1 MPPLRAMAPITLNA
15 SPNRNYTRRN
25 TMKTKTFFAATTL
38 CAAAML
44 GGVTFAQA
52 QQVVYEPAPTVYA
65 QSPTVVYMQAPV
77 VNIGNRH
84 GNLRNAQ
91 ANIVD
96 AYQRIDRAQA
106 ANDGRLGGHAQ
117 RAKELLI
124 QADIELRLAAN
135 VANAE
140 GR

>member
-1 MPPLRAMAPITLNA
+1 
-15 SPNRNYTRRN
+15 
-25 TMKTKTFFAATTL
+25 MKTKTAFAAFAL
-38 CAAAML
+38 CAAAMF
-44 GGVTFAQA
+44 GGSAISHA
-52 QQVVYEPAPTVYA
+52 QQVIYEPAPVSA
-65 QSPTVVYMQAPV
+65 QPQTVVYLQAPV

-91 ANIVD
+91 GNIVQ
-96 AYQRIDRAQA
+96 AYQRIERAQA
-106 ANDGRLGGHAQ
+106 ANDGQLGGHAQ

-124 QADIELRLAAN
+124 QADIELRQAAN

>member
-1 MPPLRAMAPITLNA
+1 
-15 SPNRNYTRRN
+15 
-25 TMKTKTFFAATTL
+25 MKMKIIVAAFAL
-38 CAAAML
+38 CAVAMF
-44 GGVTFAQA
+44 GGSMISQA
-52 QQVVYEPAPTVYA
+52 QQVVYEPAPAPVYA
-65 QSPTVVYMQAPV
+65 QSPTVVYLQAPV

-91 ANIVD
+91 ENIVQ
-96 AYQRIDRAQA
+96 AYQRIERAQA
-106 ANDGRLGGHAQ
+106 ANDGQLGGHAQ

-124 QADIELRLAAN
+124 QADIELRQAAN

>member
-1 MPPLRAMAPITLNA
+1 MASITLNA
-15 SPNRNYTRRN
+15 SPNQDYTRRN
-25 TMKTKTFFAATTL
+25 TMKTKTFFAATIL
-38 CAAAML
+38 CVAASF
-44 GGVTFAQA
+44 GGIMIAQA
-52 QQVVYEPAPTVYA
+52 QRVIYEPAPTVYA
-65 QSPTVVYMQAPV
+65 QSPNVVYMQAPV

-91 ANIVD
+91 SNIVE

-106 ANDGRLGGHAQ
+106 ANDGQLGGHAQ

-135 VANAE
+135 VSNAE

>member
-1 MPPLRAMAPITLNA
+1 MAPLNLNA
-15 SPNRNYTRRN
+15 SPNQGYTRRN
-25 TMKTKTFFAATTL
+25 TMKTKTFLAATIL
-38 CAAAML
+38 CAAASF
-44 GGVTFAQA
+44 GGIMIAQA
-52 QQVVYEPAPTVYA
+52 QQVIYEPAPAAHA

-96 AYQRIDRAQA
+96 AYQRIERAQA
-106 ANDGRLGGHAQ
+106 ANDGQLGGHAQ

-135 VANAE
+135 VSNAE

>member
-1 MPPLRAMAPITLNA
+1 MR
-15 SPNRNYTRRN
+15 
-25 TMKTKTFFAATTL
+25 TKIAFAALTL
-38 CAAAML
+38 CAAATL
-44 GGVTFAQA
+44 GGSMISQA
-52 QQVVYEPAPTVYA
+52 QQVIYEPAPAPVYA

-91 ANIVD
+91 GNIVQ
-96 AYQRIDRAQA
+96 AYQRIERAQA
-106 ANDGRLGGHAQ
+106 ANDGQLGGHAQ

-135 VANAE
+135 VANTE
-140 GR
+140 GRY

>member
-1 MPPLRAMAPITLNA
+1 
-15 SPNRNYTRRN
+15 
-25 TMKTKTFFAATTL
+25 MKTRIAFIAFAL
-38 CAAAML
+38 SAAAAF
-44 GGVTFAQA
+44 GGSTVSQA
-52 QQVVYEPAPTVYA
+52 QQVIYEPAPA
-65 QSPTVVYMQAPV
+65 PAPTVVYLQAPV

-91 ANIVD
+91 QNIVQ
-96 AYQRIDRAQA
+96 AYQRVERAQA
-106 ANDGRLGGHAQ
+106 ANDGQLGGHAQ

-124 QADIELRLAAN
+124 QADIELRQAAN

>member
-1 MPPLRAMAPITLNA
+1 MAPITLNA
-15 SPNRNYTRRN
+15 SPNQDYTRRN
-25 TMKTKTFFAATTL
+25 TMNTKAFFAATIL
-38 CAAAML
+38 CAATTF
-44 GGVTFAQA
+44 GGIMIAQA
-52 QQVVYEPAPTVYA
+52 QQAVYEPAPAVYA

-91 ANIVD
+91 ANIVE

-106 ANDGRLGGHAQ
+106 ANDGQLGGHAQ

-135 VANAE
+135 VSNAE